1 MKVAVLV
8 LTLIGCF
15 AASPCVKC
23 QQFKD
28 VTEIKFVVENLGDE
42 VKSLGFTKQGLAD
55 EMGGVLKR
63 ELPELKFNKIA
74 DSSIYISIGVMESD
88 GCEAAVVYVS
98 FRRSVRLEN
107 QLVYADLWHS
117 ETMLMGASGLD
128 ERLRRSVDKTI
139 TSLAAAFRQ
148 DNR

>member
-1 MKVAVLV
+1 MRVAALV
-8 LTLIGCF
+8 LALIGCF
-15 AASPCVKC
+15 ATSPCAKC

-28 VTEIKFVVENLGDE
+28 VTEIKIVVENLSDE
-42 VKSLGFTKQGLAD
+42 VKSLGFTKKGLAD

-74 DSSIYISIGVMESD
+74 DSSIYISIGVMEGD

-98 FRRSVRLEN
+98 FRRSVRLAN
-107 QLVYADLWHS
+107 QLVYADLWHN
-117 ETMLMGASGLD
+117 ETMLMGPSKMD
-128 ERLRRSVDKTI
+128 ERLRRSVDETI

-148 DNR
+148 DDR